1 MFLDY
6 GDIYPVTKG
15 NLMKQP
21 RTPDEPTVIA
31 FRATPQL
38 VQALDQPAER
48 EGLSRADIA
57 RRAALRDLQRK
68 DEP

>member
-1 MFLDY
+1 
-6 GDIYPVTKG
+6 
-15 NLMKQP
+15 MKP
-21 RTPDEPTVIA
+21 RSPDEIPTVIA

-38 VQALDQPAER
+38 VAALDQAAER